1 MRRKP
6 KYKKP
11 ERPKPRALFHSNR
24 PSWVILDPA
33 RLAPV
38 GGSLFAFATL
48 LYYLARD
55 RFGTAIAGLDIVVG
69 VAFTF
74 VIGYAATGIF
84 VYWLLWVAAREL
96 PEEIAA
102 PPLSLGTRETVAPE
116 SEIESGETPGDTS
129 DKTAGT

>member
-1 MRRKP
+1 MRRKS

-11 ERPKPRALFHSNR
+11 ERPKPRALFQSNR
-24 PSWVILDPA
+24 PSWVILEPA

-38 GGSLFAFATL
+38 GGSLFAFVTL

-55 RFGTAIAGLDIVVG
+55 WFGTAIAGMDIVVG

-74 VIGYAATGIF
+74 VVGYAATGVF

-96 PEEIAA
+96 PEEVAA
-102 PPLSLGTRETVAPE
+102 PPPSAGARETAAPE
-116 SEIESGETPGDTS
+116 SEIESGETPGETTDRTS
-129 DKTAGT
+129 GT